1 MDPDSFAGQVRV
13 SYADAPGVSPQT
25 FTSPYDAATRSI
37 TIQFAAPLPPEAGLR
52 PIAVELLG
60 GIKARD
66 GAALEPWTLSFE
78 YGSN

>member
-1 MDPDSFAGQVRV
+1 MQPNFT
-13 SYADAPGVSPQT
+13 ADAIRFVKRLSPGVSPQK

-52 PIAVELLG
+52 PISVELLG

-66 GAALEPWTLSFE
+66 GAVLEPWTLSFE